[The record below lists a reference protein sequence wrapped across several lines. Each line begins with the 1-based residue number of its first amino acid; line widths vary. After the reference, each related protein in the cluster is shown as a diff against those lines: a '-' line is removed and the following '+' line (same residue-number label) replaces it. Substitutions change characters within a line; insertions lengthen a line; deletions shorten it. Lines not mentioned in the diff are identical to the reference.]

1 MFYCKLFIRDTGE
14 EARRRGEEFDGE
26 GGDREAVVGGE
37 PAEEAEQL
45 GGADGAGDP
54 REAEAGAG
62 PGDRVADRQV
72 GGGGDCE
79 SGGV

>member
-1 MFYCKLFIRDTGE
+1 M
-14 EARRRGEEFDGE
+14 
-26 GGDREAVVGGE
+26 GGE

-79 SGGV
+79 SGGVREDGGQQDQANTR